1 MDIMLEFV
9 GFPVLYDILPKGPSP
24 YRFEGNT
31 VAQLLDHL
39 MSKGDRRVR
48 ESLLEQGTGM
58 MDPAIQITVNGR
70 FLEKEKFLEKRLDE
84 GDSVT
89 IMRLLAGG

>member
-24 YRFEGNT
+24 CSFEGNT
-31 VAQLLDHL
+31 VTELLDHL
-39 MSKGDRRVR
+39 MVKADRLVR

-58 MDPAIQITVNGR
+58 MDPAIQITVNG
-70 FLEKEKFLEKRLDE
+70 KFLERENFSDRTLDE